1 MKCSNLVNSIPKGV
15 DYTRL
20 EGYVAKYEN
29 STRKFAEIFV

>member
-1 MKCSNLVNSIPKGV
+1 MKYLNLVNSIPKGA

-29 STRKFAEIFV
+29 STHNFAEIFV